1 MNMEDGKYLTFFLKN
16 ENYGI
21 PISVVKEIIAML
33 PITKVPKT
41 PSFIKGVVNLRG
53 KVISIMDL
61 RLKLE
66 LEEKEYNERT
76 CIVVVDIKIDNL
88 SKQIGIAVDSISEV
102 VDIDSSNIQSISN
115 KDIQIDGNF
124 IRGIAKLKNKVVI
137 LLDIEKIL
145 TIDEL
150 EKF

>member
-41 PSFIKGVVNLRG
+41 PPFIKGVVNLRG

>member
-1 MNMEDGKYLTFFLKN
+1 MNMEDGKYMTFLLKN

-21 PISVVKEIIAML
+21 PIGVVKEIIAML

-41 PSFIKGVVNLRG
+41 PAFIKGVVNLRG

-76 CIVVVDIKIDNL
+76 CIVVVDIQIDNL

-102 VDIDSSNIQSISN
+102 VDIDSENIQSVSN

-124 IRGIAKLKNKVVI
+124 IRGIAKLKNRVVI

-150 EKF
+150 EEF

>member
-1 MNMEDGKYLTFFLKN
+1 MTVESGKYLTFLLKN

-21 PISVVKEIIAML
+21 PIKVVKEIIAML

-41 PSFIKGVVNLRG
+41 PDFIKGVINLRG

-66 LEEKEYNERT
+66 LEEREYDERT
-76 CIVVVDIKIDNL
+76 CIIVVDVQIENI
-88 SKQIGIAVDSISEV
+88 SKQIGIAVDIVSEV
-102 VDIDSSNIQSISN
+102 VDIDIENIQKVSN

-124 IRGIAKLKNKVVI
+124 IDGIAKLKNKVVI

-150 EKF
+150 KEF